1 MPGLGD
7 KTQHTLDELVQ
18 NSGQSGSQQAQWS
31 ELEFLRQ
38 QTIALQEASAAAK
51 ETAEHTKRNATY
63 MLCSVIALALA
74 VHSAYGPN
82 HRAECREV
90 MGKFVGM
97 AIPFSLIV

>member
-18 NSGQSGSQQAQWS
+18 NSGQSGSQQAQCS
-31 ELEFLRQ
+31 ELEFLRR

-63 MLCSVIALALA
+63 MLIPLRSSSPARLDCPATAAAAWRTSPAATTNTPIFIA
-74 VHSAYGPN
+74 SP
-82 HRAECREV
+82 
-90 MGKFVGM
+90 
-97 AIPFSLIV
+97 